1 MPLTV
6 AYLINQYP
14 KVSHSF
20 IRREILAL
28 EAMDIQV
35 LRYAIRSSGEVLVDP
50 DDLAEF
56 DKTRVVLN
64 AGVLKLLVRVINV
77 ALTRSL
83 QWIQALRLAWQ
94 MGWHSDRGL
103 LVHLVYLAEA
113 CLLLEWFQT
122 AEVNHVHAHFGTNP
136 PTVALLCRM
145 LGGPTYSFT
154 VHGPEE
160 FDRPLALHLRQK
172 IEHAAFVVAVSSFG
186 RSQLFRWCSY
196 QHWSRIHIIHCGLDQ
211 GFLEAPRVAIADT
224 PNLVCIGRLC
234 EDKGQLLLLDAV
246 AELISAR
253 VDLQLTLVGDGP
265 LRPVLEATIT
275 RLNLQAQVE
284 ITGWVN
290 SAQIRDYLLSARALV
305 LPSFAEGLPVVLM
318 EALALQRPVVTTS
331 IAGIPELV
339 EPGICGWLVPAGSV
353 SALKTALQEVLTT
366 EPAVLDKMG
375 QQGAQLVMKDH
386 NIEIEA
392 QKLARLFGDQT
403 RNQPSIDAI

>member
-1 MPLTV
+1 
-6 AYLINQYP
+6 
-14 KVSHSF
+14 
-20 IRREILAL
+20 
-28 EAMDIQV
+28 
-35 LRYAIRSSGEVLVDP
+35 
-50 DDLAEF
+50 
-56 DKTRVVLN
+56 
-64 AGVLKLLVRVINV
+64 
-77 ALTRSL
+77 
-83 QWIQALRLAWQ
+83 
-94 MGWHSDRGL
+94 
-103 LVHLVYLAEA
+103 
-113 CLLLEWFQT
+113 
-122 AEVNHVHAHFGTNP
+122 
-136 PTVALLCRM
+136 M